1 MYKLFHG
8 SSAIGFYS
16 WYSQVFLP
24 SGRTIRAYGP
34 THVQLYESAAVR
46 TREIPSCERADE
58 ERTTRS
64 DSGIV
69 ASQPAAKKSAGQPAA
84 CSSKI

>member
-8 SSAIGFYS
+8 SSAIGFHS
-16 WYSQVFLP
+16 RYSQVFLP

-64 DSGIV
+64 DKS
-69 ASQPAAKKSAGQPAA
+69 AQPAAKKSAGQPAA